1 MVYETLRDGRTEVM
15 QDEAYPEKTEW
26 TSFVADNS

>member
-15 QDEAYPEKTEW
+15 QDEAYLEKTER
-26 TSFVADNS
+26 TSFAADNS